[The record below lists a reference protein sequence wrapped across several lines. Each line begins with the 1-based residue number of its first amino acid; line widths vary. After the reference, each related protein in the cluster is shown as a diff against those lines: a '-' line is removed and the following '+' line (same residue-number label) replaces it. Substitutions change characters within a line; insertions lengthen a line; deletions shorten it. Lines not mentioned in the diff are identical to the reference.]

1 MADEVK
7 EPVEQIKTTE
17 TTSESESA
25 SSKLSSQALEL
36 MSSETARIATT
47 ALVGGVAG
55 AAAAVAVGSA
65 LEAGNAEKKL
75 ADSGAGSAATRCIEE
90 EQSTLEKAGRI
101 ALDIGKGIL
110 FGPVAPLILPDLFI
124 DDSKK
129 NCVENMDGKEF
140 IDDKTG
146 TVETPST
153 TDKIIE
159 EIKSTPSDMLEFV
172 KEHPYLAVASV
183 MFPSAIPA
191 PIKLAVGSK
200 IDKFVHSH

>member
-7 EPVEQIKTTE
+7 EPVEKVKVTE

-25 SSKLSSQALEL
+25 SAKLSSQALEL
-36 MSSETARIATT
+36 MTSETGKIAT
-47 ALVGGVAG
+47 AAIVGGVAG
-55 AAAAVAVGSA
+55 AAAGVAVGSA
-65 LEAGNAEKKL
+65 LEAGSAEKKL
-75 ADSGAGSAATRCIEE
+75 AETASGSGAERCIEE
-90 EQSTLEKAGRI
+90 QQSTLEKVGRI
-101 ALDIGKGIL
+101 ALDVGKGLL

-129 NCVENMDGKEF
+129 NCVEEMNGKEF

-146 TVETPST
+146 TEETPST

-191 PIKLAVGSK
+191 PLKLAAGSK